1 MQAIG
6 WIAAR
11 SPQDVESK
19 RESMIA
25 AIEEADKKSRRS
37 GKCREWFGDAD
48 EHIRKVAG
56 SANGYLFETLLR
68 AAEYNDVECVELLRT
83 GELQL
88 ACLFFKCMSV
98 FADCQ
103 ARTWSA
109 NWG

>member
-1 MQAIG
+1 
-6 WIAAR
+6 
-11 SPQDVESK
+11 
-19 RESMIA
+19 MIA
-25 AIEEADKKSRRS
+25 AIEEADKKSRHS
-37 GKCREWFGDAD
+37 GKCREWFGDSD

-83 GELQL
+83 GEVQQ
-88 ACLFFKCMSV
+88 AYSFFECMSV
-98 FADCQ
+98 FVDCQ